1 MSYTVLPEGNLVISK
16 DMDRV
21 REVLKGTN
29 VTAVLFG
36 SYGRGEGAFIDGKP
50 RNDYDLLI
58 NSFEPELKAKLE
70 KLQLTT
76 LLEVHQQYI
85 TNPSDISCTQQ
96 WYEIKYGSKLINGKP
111 LGLPDWQAYEIPYAD
126 AVNSIN
132 RRSVSMILGK
142 YEMMKEDPDYRKV
155 AEQIV
160 KGIIALGDAQLIKR
174 GEFHHLYT
182 VRSLMLIPDEI
193 GRLYQTAVSIKLL
206 NQPQL
211 NPDELWQLWEETRA
225 RYRQYI
231 VDNSLRVPNGE
242 LLINITERHD
252 KETIKKVLIELGAGQ
267 WLGDDTK

>member
-1 MSYTVLPEGNLVISK
+1 MNYTVIPEGNLVVQK
-16 DMDRV
+16 DIDKIKK
-21 REVLKGTN
+21 VLGKTKI
-29 VTAVLFG
+29 TAVLFG
-36 SYGRGEGAFIDGKP
+36 SYGRGEGAFINGKP

-58 NSFEPELKAKLE
+58 NSLEPEIAIELE

-76 LLEVHQQYI
+76 LLEVHQEHI
-85 TNPSDISCTQQ
+85 TKPDDVLCTQQ

-111 LGLPDWQAYEIPYAD
+111 LNLPQWQPYEIPYAD
-126 AVNSIN
+126 AVNSLN
-132 RRSVSMILGK
+132 RRVASMILGK
-142 YEMMKEDPDYRKV
+142 YEMMKDKPDYREV

-206 NQPQL
+206 DQPQL

-231 VDNSLRVPNGE
+231 VDNQLKLPNGE
-242 LLINITERHD
+242 LLIAISERHD
-252 KETIKKVLIELGAGQ
+252 KETIKKVLVELGAEK
-267 WLGDDTK
+267 WL

>member
-1 MSYTVLPEGNLVISK
+1 MDNYTVIPEGNKVVKQDIDEIKKVLSK
-16 DMDRV
+16 
-21 REVLKGTN
+21 TN
-29 VTAVLFG
+29 LTAILFG

-50 RNDYDLLI
+50 RNDYDLFL
-58 NSFEPELKAKLE
+58 NSSWHEIELDLK

-76 LLEVHQQYI
+76 LLEVHQQEI
-85 TNPSDISCTQQ
+85 TNPNNVQCTQQ

-111 LGLPDWQAYEIPYAD
+111 LNLPQWQPYEIPYSD
-126 AVNSIN
+126 AVNSLN
-132 RRSVSMILGK
+132 RRATSMIVGK
-142 YEMMKEDPDYRKV
+142 YEMMKDNPDYRKV

-225 RYRQYI
+225 RYRQYVI
-231 VDNSLRVPNGE
+231 DNQLKLPNGE
-242 LLINITERHD
+242 LLIAINERHD
-252 KETIKKVLIELGAGQ
+252 KKTIKKVLIELGAEK
-267 WLGDDTK
+267 WL